1 MQNKKLKKLLKKN
14 LEYESILY
22 NSTELL
28 VDWTSREFLNQTIL
42 FSRKIKFLM
51 RHNPEV
57 IVSISYI
64 FLAKQQTSKRIYSLK
79 SIPEVE
85 DSLFYF
91 LYHHSVYDQ
100 LLPYLK

>member
-1 MQNKKLKKLLKKN
+1 MLKKN

-51 RHNPEV
+51 WHNPEV

-64 FLAKQQTSKRIYSLK
+64 FLAK
-79 SIPEVE
+79 
-85 DSLFYF
+85 
-91 LYHHSVYDQ
+91 
-100 LLPYLK
+100 